1 MEFTC
6 ECSSHSDYKQCFQ
19 LWAQKQPDY
28 IGHLW
33 YQDTDDFDGD
43 YGSPWYYY
51 GVQVYLKDV
60 TAEYGS

>member
-19 LWAQKQPDY
+19 LWAQNNPTISD
-28 IGHLW
+28 I
-33 YQDTDDFDGD
+33 DDFDGD